1 MARLERMPAARAKAE
16 LPDGSLGRWTGA
28 EGSGPRCPS
37 LHRRLGSLI
46 GPDPSRSIT
55 CKALGGNVRVP
66 GPGTGLGQPSGWACG
81 GGGPR
86 GHRKPGA
93 GPSTRVTALA
103 PNGSDVWPI
112 RPIKIPIGHGNGS
125 EAPPSGTPR
134 GRRGKVPARAAG
146 AMDSRGPGRGAWRW
160 QARPGKSQMHP
171 LRARRPAGPR
181 GSRRPTRVLGLP
193 PAHAGVPFTSR
204 SGEAETGSRPG
215 AKPSPAT
222 RPVAAAPQE
231 DGSAA
236 PLRQSPGLPRP
247 GLSRSAGPPAISGR
261 RGPRTG
267 HPSPGKR
274 P

>member
-1 MARLERMPAARAKAE
+1 MRGPGRKRPSPWTRNGTRITLGLGVWWGRTQGTPEARCRTQHAGDRPGAQRFRRVAEPPNQNTYRSWERQRGSTLRHSSRAPE
-16 LPDGSLGRWTGA
+16 
-28 EGSGPRCPS
+28 EG
-37 LHRRLGSLI
+37 
-46 GPDPSRSIT
+46 
-55 CKALGGNVRVP
+55 P
-66 GPGTGLGQPSGWACG
+66 GPCS
-81 GGGPR
+81 
-86 GHRKPGA
+86 
-93 GPSTRVTALA
+93 
-103 PNGSDVWPI
+103 
-112 RPIKIPIGHGNGS
+112 
-125 EAPPSGTPR
+125 
-134 GRRGKVPARAAG
+134 RRQ
-146 AMDSRGPGRGAWRW
+146 DSRGPGRGAWRW

-171 LRARRPAGPR
+171 LGARRPAGPR

-193 PAHAGVPFTSR
+193 PAHAGVPFPSR

-247 GLSRSAGPPAISGR
+247 GLSRPAGPPAIGGR

-267 HPSPGKR
+267 HSSPGKR